1 MENKETIGGFEVF
14 SSPEELAA
22 SMNAPQ
28 ETTTAEAPQ
37 QESQP
42 VQEEVQSESTAEVQP
57 EPNIEAQPES
67 TPVTEEQPQINTTEE
82 VNSSQENTVEYSDSD
97 IEGAVFSYLSEKLGR
112 DINSLDSLSSP
123 QQNALD
129 ERVEAIAKFVEETGR
144 TPQDW
149 FAYQQLNTSEMDD
162 MTAIRVNMAG
172 EYPDLTREEL
182 NLLIGS
188 KYKLDPDVHTEQE
201 IKLSQLQMKIDA
213 QEAKQKIE
221 GLRESYKAPEAVE
234 QTTEAFID
242 DKWISEMSN
251 EVRDMEGLE
260 FDLGNGKNFSF
271 GIDDKY
277 KSELIEKNSQLENYF
292 DPYVRQDGSWDYDK
306 LSSHRTVVDNID
318 KIVSSAYRQGMS
330 DGQKG
335 IVSNAANIS
344 SGTPQETPTTENP
357 LQGQLKNILR
367 GNSSKLTFKI

>member
-1 MENKETIGGFEVF
+1 
-14 SSPEELAA
+14 
-22 SMNAPQ
+22 MNAPQ

-188 KYKLDPDVHTEQE
+188 KYKLDVDVHTEQE

-221 GLRESYKAPEAVE
+221 GLRESYKAPETVE

-277 KSELIEKNSQLENYF
+277 KAELIEKNSQLENYF

>member
-1 MENKETIGGFEVF
+1 MENNETIGGFEVF

-188 KYKLDPDVHTEQE
+188 KYKLDVDVHTEQE

-221 GLRESYKAPEAVE
+221 GLRESYKDPEAVE

>member
-188 KYKLDPDVHTEQE
+188 KYKLDVDVHTEQE
-201 IKLSQLQMKIDA
+201 IK
-213 QEAKQKIE
+213 
-221 GLRESYKAPEAVE
+221 
-234 QTTEAFID
+234 
-242 DKWISEMSN
+242 
-251 EVRDMEGLE
+251 
-260 FDLGNGKNFSF
+260 
-271 GIDDKY
+271 
-277 KSELIEKNSQLENYF
+277 
-292 DPYVRQDGSWDYDK
+292 
-306 LSSHRTVVDNID
+306 
-318 KIVSSAYRQGMS
+318 
-330 DGQKG
+330 
-335 IVSNAANIS
+335 
-344 SGTPQETPTTENP
+344 
-357 LQGQLKNILR
+357 
-367 GNSSKLTFKI
+367 

>member
-1 MENKETIGGFEVF
+1 MEQKDTIAGFKVF
-14 SSPEELAA
+14 DNPQDLAA

-28 ETTTAEAPQ
+28 ETTTDEAPQ

-42 VQEEVQSESTAEVQP
+42 VQEDVQSESTAEVQP
-57 EPNIEAQPES
+57 EPNVEAQPES
-67 TPVTEEQPQINTTEE
+67 MPVTEEQPQINTTEE
-82 VNSSQENTVEYSDSD
+82 VDSFQENIVEYSDSD
-97 IEGAVFSYLSEKLGR
+97 IEGAVFNYLSERLGR
-112 DINSLDSLSSP
+112 DIDSLDSLSMP

-162 MTAIRVNMAG
+162 ATAIRVNMAG
-172 EYPDLTREEL
+172 EHPDLTREEL

-213 QEAKQKIE
+213 QEAKEKIE
-221 GLRESYKAPEAVE
+221 RLRESYKAPEVIE
-234 QTTEAFID
+234 QNAEAFID
-242 DKWISEMSN
+242 DEWISEMSN
-251 EVRDMEGLE
+251 EVLDMEGLE
-260 FDLGNGKNFSF
+260 FDLGNGKNFMF
-271 GIDDKY
+271 GIDDDY

-292 DPYVRQDGSWDYDK
+292 DPYIRQDGSWDYDK

-344 SGTPQETPTTENP
+344 SGTPQQAPQSENP
-357 LQGQLKNILR
+357 LQSQMKNILR
-367 GNSSKLTFKI
+367 GNNSKLTFKI

>member
-1 MENKETIGGFEVF
+1 
-14 SSPEELAA
+14 
-22 SMNAPQ
+22 
-28 ETTTAEAPQ
+28 
-37 QESQP
+37 
-42 VQEEVQSESTAEVQP
+42 
-57 EPNIEAQPES
+57 
-67 TPVTEEQPQINTTEE
+67 
-82 VNSSQENTVEYSDSD
+82 
-97 IEGAVFSYLSEKLGR
+97 
-112 DINSLDSLSSP
+112 
-123 QQNALD
+123 
-129 ERVEAIAKFVEETGR
+129 
-144 TPQDW
+144 
-149 FAYQQLNTSEMDD
+149 
-162 MTAIRVNMAG
+162 
-172 EYPDLTREEL
+172 
-182 NLLIGS
+182 
-188 KYKLDPDVHTEQE
+188 
-201 IKLSQLQMKIDA
+201 
-213 QEAKQKIE
+213 
-221 GLRESYKAPEAVE
+221 
-234 QTTEAFID
+234 
-242 DKWISEMSN
+242 
-251 EVRDMEGLE
+251 MEGLE